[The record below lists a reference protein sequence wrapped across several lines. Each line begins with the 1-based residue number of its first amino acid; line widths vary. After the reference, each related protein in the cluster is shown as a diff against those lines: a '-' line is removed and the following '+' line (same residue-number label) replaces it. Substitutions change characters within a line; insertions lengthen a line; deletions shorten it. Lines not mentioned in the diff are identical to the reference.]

1 MKEIQ
6 RFEKQLSRDMDKLKS
21 FQEQKTLTMNKES
34 SSWKSKEVKLNFM
47 PPTKMNS
54 ILSPMSGPVRM
65 SSIRSNNFH

>member
-47 PPTKMNS
+47 PPKKMSS
-54 ILSPMSGPVRM
+54 ILSPMAGPVRM